1 MCKWVV
7 IFVSLVTP
15 HLEIDYFYKN
25 IKIFVFIIFYFLK
38 SDVVSYCSQN
48 GGSVFPPN
56 IFQELSVWWGVKPH
70 IQLPIQWSIN
80 FIIGSQVFEYGG
92 VNPLHWQ
99 FATLCSL
106 PFKDVNICFY
116 KIDKCKLAKRYY
128 QVNPEACRLEC
139 LICLRKKKK
148 KEKTREHF
156 VLN

>member
-1 MCKWVV
+1 M
-7 IFVSLVTP
+7 L
-15 HLEIDYFYKN
+15 
-25 IKIFVFIIFYFLK
+25 FLIAPK
-38 SDVVSYCSQN
+38 MVGQF
-48 GGSVFPPN
+48 FPPTFFKSCQFGGESN
-56 IFQELSVWWGVKPH
+56 PIFNYQYNEVSTLLLTS
-70 IQLPIQWSIN
+70 
-80 FIIGSQVFEYGG
+80 SQVFEYGG

-99 FATLCSL
+99 SATLCSL